1 MRPSPVARALIV
13 VLTVAVLA
21 GAGAGCSTR
30 DRNNPLDPKN
40 RATRGLLTGFNV
52 LAGDAVVEL
61 RWTRLSNEGVLGY
74 RVERWRPGGTPAPL
88 PGAQFPEYVAA
99 AEDPTVVNDST
110 YVYRLIANL
119 ASGDSVFSPPDTAT
133 PGTRRIAAIVA
144 DLPGLV
150 GLTADARDVLY
161 QLIEKE
167 PYDDLELDEQRG
179 WFWMSLFDEG
189 VVFRRRFNGTRV
201 GAEIAVTGPADLTT
215 TPQRGTGWA
224 AIPSEARVVPMG
236 PDTALSVPG
245 PPIVGVGTP
254 RVVEGA
260 KQSATLW
267 IGSDEG
273 VVYRYGIS
281 TETITQS
288 WPFGDPIAAI
298 ALDEVGDAAWIA
310 TRYGDLNDLYY
321 VVFGSTD
328 PPDRVREG
336 LLNVTDLASD
346 PGTRSVWVSER
357 GTPLAGHGRLS
368 RIMPGGITAT
378 TLTGIEPYGLGLDQ
392 STGSCWVTDLASD
405 RLLEVAPSGT
415 ILTRSPRLGVPYG
428 VRVYRP

>member
-1 MRPSPVARALIV
+1 MRLSHVARTLII
-13 VLTVAVLA
+13 VLTAANLA
-21 GAGAGCSTR
+21 GCTTR

-40 RATRGLLTGFNV
+40 RATRGLITGFNV

-61 RWTRLSNEGVLGY
+61 RWVRLSNEGVLGY
-74 RVERWRPGGTPAPL
+74 RVQRWTPGGTPAPL
-88 PGAQFPEYVAA
+88 PGAEFAEHVAA
-99 AEDPTVVNDST
+99 AEDPTAKNDST
-110 YVYRLIANL
+110 YVYRLIADL
-119 ASGDSVFSPPDTAT
+119 ASGDSVFSVPDTAT

-161 QLIEKE
+161 QFLEKE

-179 WFWMSLFDEG
+179 WFWMSLFDAG
-189 VVFRRRFNGTRV
+189 AVFRRRFNASNV
-201 GAEIAVTGPADLTT
+201 GVEVAVPGPSDLTT

-224 AIPSEARVVPMG
+224 AIPSEARVVAIG
-236 PDTALSVPG
+236 PDTLSSVPG
-245 PPIVGVGTP
+245 PSIVGVGTP

-281 TETITQS
+281 ADAITQTWS
-288 WPFGDPIAAI
+288 LGDPIGAI
-298 ALDEVGDAAWIA
+298 ALDEAVDGAWIS
-310 TRYGDLNDLYY
+310 TRYGDLSDLYY
-321 VVFGSTD
+321 VVFGSPD

-336 LLNVTDLASD
+336 LVNVTDLASD
-346 PGTRSVWVSER
+346 PATRSVWVSER
-357 GTPLAGHGRLS
+357 GAPLAGHGRMS
-368 RIMPGGITAT
+368 RIGIDGTTMT
-378 TLTGIEPYGLGLDQ
+378 TLTGIEPYGLALDAV
-392 STGSCWVTDLASD
+392 TGSCWVTDIASD

-428 VRVYRP
+428 VRVYHP